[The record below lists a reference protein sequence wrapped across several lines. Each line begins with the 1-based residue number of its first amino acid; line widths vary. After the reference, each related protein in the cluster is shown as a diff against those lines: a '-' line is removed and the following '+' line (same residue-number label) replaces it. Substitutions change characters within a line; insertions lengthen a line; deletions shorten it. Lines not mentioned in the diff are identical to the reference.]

1 MCSCAQ
7 QIGPVGCTTSATCGV
22 SRVANQSPCCC
33 PSQDKQ
39 GAKTNE
45 KGKRDQPKRSSSVSL
60 SRRISHLATDRTQPT
75 KKVRRP
81 SNSIISFLPSFSPLM
96 PEGAKAAAAAK
107 SRGSEEW
114 LAHKKQLRGNRGGR
128 VGSGGAFRT
137 EQRNKPKQ
145 TSKLQIYL

>member
-1 MCSCAQ
+1 MFIRLPNRPCRLYIRDVWGLEGGQSQ
-7 QIGPVGCTTSATCGV
+7 SISLPLS
-22 SRVANQSPCCC
+22 VARQTRSE
-33 PSQDKQ
+33 
-39 GAKTNE
+39 NE

-60 SRRISHLATDRTQPT
+60 SRRISHLATDRTEPT